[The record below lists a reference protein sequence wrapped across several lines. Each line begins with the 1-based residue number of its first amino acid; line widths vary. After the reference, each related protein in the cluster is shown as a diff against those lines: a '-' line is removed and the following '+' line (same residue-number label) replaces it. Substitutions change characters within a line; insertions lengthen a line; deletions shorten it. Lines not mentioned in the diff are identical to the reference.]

1 MASLRAAMLAAAQG
15 GVSQCGC
22 RHEDELRGSEESA
35 CASTPTEPKCIKW
48 HTRYKWFI
56 ALKKRILK
64 YSLSNINVPESE
76 INKAFTI

>member
-48 HTRYKWFI
+48 HTRCKWFI

-76 INKAFTI
+76 TRL